1 MFREM
6 RRKRQL
12 LPQEE
17 SVAILEKMTN
27 GTLAL
32 HGDNAILM
40 PFLSVMFM
48 LMAKSIFIAPR

>member
-32 HGDNAILM
+32 HGDFSTNKHR
-40 PFLSVMFM
+40 FTSQN
-48 LMAKSIFIAPR
+48 

>member
-17 SVAILEKMTN
+17 SVAILENYMR
-27 GTLAL
+27 
-32 HGDNAILM
+32 M
-40 PFLSVMFM
+40 VM
-48 LMAKSIFIAPR
+48 